1 MTSEQEG
8 HLELRFC
15 FSYSSALTKLTQ
27 NYAVE
32 WLSYLGILAQVVLLI
47 LAVIECSTTLK
58 KKKNK
63 KQTLGLLVLASLI
76 LAETFQMLYLLPCF
90 LSSFSNHFSKMYGF
104 LRVRFIDPVGEVTSV

>member
-1 MTSEQEG
+1 M
-8 HLELRFC
+8 
-15 FSYSSALTKLTQ
+15 
-27 NYAVE
+27 
-32 WLSYLGILAQVVLLI
+32 VVLFGYIGTSCLTHFGSDRV
-47 LAVIECSTTLK
+47 LHNLK

-76 LAETFQMLYLLPCF
+76 LAETFQMLYLLPCL

>member
-15 FSYSSALTKLTQ
+15 FSYSSALTELTQ

-58 KKKNK
+58 KKK

-76 LAETFQMLYLLPCF
+76 LAETFQMLCLLPCL
-90 LSSFSNHFSKMYGF
+90 LSSFSSHFSKMYGF
-104 LRVRFIDPVGEVTSV
+104 LRVRFIDPVDEVTSV